1 MKDGLSQDCY
11 SLSMVKSTKKKGMWI
26 LGAAFVAFSGA
37 VALGWMDKMDSEMLW
52 ISQEHFFS
60 TALDTI
66 LSFCSLL
73 GTIRITGVILLVLLV
88 ALTLRG
94 QKVFTRRL
102 LIAFVST
109 GLMELMLKLYLPN
122 VPPPPSQEG
131 VHTHYFETL
140 EHTSITD
147 IISRNTYSYP
157 SGHVLRG
164 VILLGTLY
172 FLSSNRLL
180 RTGTV
185 LVLLGIGVSRIYFDA
200 HWVSDVIGGALLG
213 AIALLWVFGRERG
226 LDA

>member
-1 MKDGLSQDCY
+1 MKEGLSHDCY
-11 SLSMVKSTKKKGMWI
+11 ALSMAKSTTKKGMWI

-37 VALGWMDKMDSEMLW
+37 VALGWMYKMDSEMLW

-60 TALDTI
+60 AALETI

-73 GTIRITGVILLVLLV
+73 GTIQITGVILLVLLV

-94 QKVFTRRL
+94 QKVLTRRL

-109 GLMELMLKLYLPN
+109 GLLELMLKLHLPN
-122 VPPPPSQEG
+122 VPPPPPQEG
-131 VHTHYFETL
+131 VPTHYFGTL
-140 EHTSITD
+140 EQTGVTD

-172 FLSSNRLL
+172 FLSRNRLL
-180 RTGTV
+180 RAGMV
-185 LVLLGIGVSRIYFDA
+185 LVLVGIGVSRIYFDEHGA
-200 HWVSDVIGGALLG
+200 SDVIGGALLG
-213 AIALLWVFGRERG
+213 AVALLWV
-226 LDA
+226 LDAKKD